1 MEAGRARHEQ
11 RHNELRR
18 EDNENPRVNNGLY
31 APHANPFYR
40 QQRSYDQTS
49 LKWYSTIAVLS
60 GTLAPAGTFLKNTD
74 KICAADCANCADI
87 MQVVL
92 LLCKL

>member
-1 MEAGRARHEQ
+1 M
-11 RHNELRR
+11 
-18 EDNENPRVNNGLY
+18 
-31 APHANPFYR
+31 R
-40 QQRSYDQTS
+40 QQRYKVYHSSFVSVAMTRPRGHNLLYAHSEQQTS

>member
-1 MEAGRARHEQ
+1 M
-11 RHNELRR
+11 
-18 EDNENPRVNNGLY
+18 
-31 APHANPFYR
+31 
-40 QQRSYDQTS
+40 YDIGQYQTS
-49 LKWYSTIAVLS
+49 LKWDSTIAVLS